1 LSALHLNIL
10 SIVHF
15 FLSNIFFI
23 QFKSCWTNQ
32 IECTRVEIES
42 SGFFWRELVFS
53 GHFNRSRNQFALR
66 ISWYFFFASGT
77 AEMRARVFVLEGCY
91 CQPVRDS
98 IKHVK
103 NAKFGTCLRLISTFV
118 WGFSTFAHGQTQS
131 NSHYSSK

>member
-66 ISWYFFFASGT
+66 ISWYFFLQ
-77 AEMRARVFVLEGCY
+77 AERQKCGLEFSCLKVVMPARSRFD
-91 CQPVRDS
+91 Q
-98 IKHVK
+98 
-103 NAKFGTCLRLISTFV
+103 TC
-118 WGFSTFAHGQTQS
+118 
-131 NSHYSSK
+131 

>member
-42 SGFFWRELVFS
+42 SGFFGGNLSFRVISIVRE
-53 GHFNRSRNQFALR
+53 
-66 ISWYFFFASGT
+66 I
-77 AEMRARVFVLEGCY
+77 
-91 CQPVRDS
+91 
-98 IKHVK
+98 
-103 NAKFGTCLRLISTFV
+103 
-118 WGFSTFAHGQTQS
+118 
-131 NSHYSSK
+131 NSHYEYRDTFFLQAERQKCGLEFSCLKVVIASPFEIRSNMLKTQNLARV